1 MILRFGGAAKPLRR
15 NFLKSFFFENL
26 EIYKLIMKFF
36 INEFPINYVDKFLC
50 KKYLC
55 PMNQNTNKTVLILGA
70 NSDVAKQCI
79 KQYVENGFSV
89 IAASRNTASLEQFIN
104 ENQLTPKVS
113 VLYFDAGDFDSHQK
127 FYDQIS
133 AKPHIVVYAAGF
145 LIENEKA
152 LHDFKGTQQM
162 MTVNYMGGVSILN
175 IVAMDESNKNLE
187 RIIGLSSLSGVR
199 GRKSNFIYGS
209 TKAAFTTYL
218 AGLRQELSQRNIKVN
233 VLISGYINTKINAGL
248 ELNKNLLM
256 EPDYVAKHI
265 VNAGNS
271 FIIVPNFK
279 WKMIYFILKIL
290 PESLVAKL
298 P

>member
-1 MILRFGGAAKPLRR
+1 
-15 NFLKSFFFENL
+15 
-26 EIYKLIMKFF
+26 
-36 INEFPINYVDKFLC
+36 
-50 KKYLC
+50 
-55 PMNQNTNKTVLILGA
+55 MNQNKTVLILGA
-70 NSDVAKQCI
+70 NSDVAKQAI
-79 KQYVENGFSV
+79 KQYFQKEFYV
-89 IAASRNTASLEQFIN
+89 IAASRNTKSLEEFVQ
-104 ENQLTPKVS
+104 ENNLRSKVTVLFFDS
-113 VLYFDAGDFDSHQK
+113 VDFDSHQK
-127 FYDQIS
+127 FYDELPV
-133 AKPHIVVYAAGF
+133 KPYIVVYAAGF
-145 LIENEKA
+145 LVDNEKA
-152 LHDFKGTQQM
+152 LKDFKGTQQM

-199 GRKSNFIYGS
+199 GRKSNFVYGS

-218 AGLRQELSQRNIKVN
+218 AGLRQELSQRHIKVN
-233 VLISGYINTKINAGL
+233 VLVSGYINTKINAGL

-271 FIIVPNFK
+271 FTIVPNFK

-290 PESLVAKL
+290 PEGLVAKL